1 MTTLF
6 GTVALPDD
14 APAGAATVRVS
25 VEDTTLQDVAAVRL
39 AEAVLPGVDLT
50 PGGRVPFAID
60 VDAAPPGA
68 TVRVHVDLAG
78 DGEVAGGDLLTV
90 QAVPVDVLATS
101 PGAAGEVPVRTV

>member
-14 APAGAATVRVS
+14 APASAATVRVS
-25 VEDTTLQDVAAVRL
+25 VEDTTLQDVAALRL
-39 AEAVLPGVDLT
+39 AEAVLPGVDLS

-60 VDAAPPGA
+60 VDDVPPGA

-78 DGEVAGGDLLTV
+78 DGDVASGDLLTV
-90 QAVPVDVLATS
+90 QAVPVDVLGAS
-101 PGAAGEVPVRTV
+101 PGSAGEVPVRTI

>member
-6 GTVALPDD
+6 GTVALPGD

-39 AEAVLPGVDLT
+39 AEAVLPGIDLS
-50 PGGRVPFAID
+50 PGGRLPFAID
-60 VDAAPPGA
+60 VDTVPPGA

-78 DGEVAGGDLLTV
+78 DGDVASGDLLTV
-90 QAVPVDVLATS
+90 QAVPVDVLGPS
-101 PGAAGEVPVRTV
+101 WDAAGEVPVRTV